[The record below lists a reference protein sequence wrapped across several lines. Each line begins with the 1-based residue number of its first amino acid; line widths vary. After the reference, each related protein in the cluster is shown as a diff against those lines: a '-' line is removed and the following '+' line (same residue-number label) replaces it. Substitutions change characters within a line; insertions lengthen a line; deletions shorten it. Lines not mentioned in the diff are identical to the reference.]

1 MSESQ
6 STARRRMRD
15 RPVAVGVLIAAA
27 LIASPFAV
35 AATGDALREGQRNGT
50 ATKETQIIGKLTAK
64 QPTGGYV
71 TRQSNLKTGIKAGG
85 AAIYGCRSP
94 AGGSGE
100 GRAPCIRA
108 NNQAGGFAFEFAT
121 ADGGG
126 DIGGFFSV
134 GDPTIPND
142 GKPFTT
148 NANGVASGLNADRVD
163 SLEAADLVTLWALVD
178 ADATP
183 TIVRDR
189 GATTVSFAG
198 VGRFL
203 VTFER
208 VITGC
213 GVSATLGDAAGT
225 AGTAG
230 EVSTDQP
237 VGSSVEVNTY
247 NSAGAPTTPAGGD
260 GFNVTVNC

>member
-1 MSESQ
+1 MKRSR
-6 STARRRMRD
+6 STSKRRVRG

-35 AATGDALREGQRNGT
+35 AGTGDVLREGQRNGT
-50 ATKETQIIGKLTAK
+50 SSKETQIIGKLNAR

-71 TRQSNLKTGIKAGG
+71 TRQSNLKTGIRAGG

-94 AGGSGE
+94 QGGSGE
-100 GRAPCIRA
+100 GRAPCLRA

-121 ADGGG
+121 ADGG
-126 DIGGFFSV
+126 IGGFFSV
-134 GDPTIPND
+134 GDPTIPNP

-163 SLEAADLVTLWALVD
+163 SLEGADLVTLWALVD

-183 TIVRDR
+183 TIVRDP
-189 GATTVSFAG
+189 GASAVSFAG
-198 VGRFL
+198 TGRFV

-208 VITGC
+208 DITGC

-225 AGTAG
+225 VGTPG
-230 EVSTDQP
+230 EISTDQP
-237 VGSSVEVNTY
+237 TGSSVEVNTY
-247 NSAGAPTTPAGGD
+247 SSAGTATTPAGGD
-260 GFNVTVNC
+260 GFNVTVTC